1 MILIHSL
8 HLDTNIVI
16 KFLKGEL
23 EESTIKQRFEKNII
37 MISSLVEY
45 ELRLGQ
51 NLSSNRNNKRILEE
65 FLDSVIILPVTS
77 EIVMKASK
85 IQAKRIQKGKRLPFI
100 DLLIGTTAIVYNS
113 NLFSSDEDMKNLVE
127 FGLELV

>member
-1 MILIHSL
+1 
-8 HLDTNIVI
+8 
-16 KFLKGEL
+16 
-23 EESTIKQRFEKNII
+23 

-127 FGLELV
+127 FGLELVS